1 MPGVGTVSHHRS
13 GKNAVEEEGS
23 FYSKTNSCRRRVWL
37 LPRLT
42 RSAHAVASNPGLSSA
57 TPASD
62 CRAGNSPALHYA
74 PSPPTELTANLNP
87 CDFINTAR
95 LLLYLLQMPTNPHHF
110 TSAQLTSPHLTKTVQ
125 QQLVYNTRRDNKIP
139 QNKDNVTTS
148 TKNTTSFPRSFPIAR
163 TLHKHTHTHP
173 CLSAEPLNR
182 RT

>member
-23 FYSKTNSCRRRVWL
+23 FCSKTNSCRRRVWL

-62 CRAGNSPALHYA
+62 CRAGNSPALHYT

-95 LLLYLLQMPTNPHHF
+95 LLYCYRCPRILIISLQLN
-110 TSAQLTSPHLTKTVQ
+110 SPHLTSPKQYNSNWYTIHDETTKYHKT
-125 QQLVYNTRRDNKIP
+125 K
-139 QNKDNVTTS
+139 TTLQPLPKTLPPS
-148 TKNTTSFPRSFPIAR
+148 LAPFRSPALY
-163 TLHKHTHTHP
+163 TNTHTRTHVY
-173 CLSAEPLNR
+173 PLNR
-182 RT
+182 